1 MTTIGYGNTAP
12 TTDGARAMV
21 YTLGFLSILLFGA
34 VSAKAGK
41 IVTVIADD
49 TFDRLKLTKINLP
62 WVATLFWGALY
73 YTWMC
78 AIASYAVWWKEHT
91 LDQEMIYKD
100 AFWFSF
106 ISTTTVGF
114 GDFFL
119 EHEVIRRRDLI
130 VWPLLFLMGFV
141 LLASFLNKL
150 SETIMKWF
158 PQGRPSLEE
167 NLENTDVP
175 CFPKLEHA
183 FVLSKKKKRKETLMK
198 SVRQQ
203 SRYLDIAHD
212 SELDEEK
219 EEMEMESGDEAFVNE
234 STPVEANGLD
244 GSSWKG
250 VVTHAHEVADAEEQA
265 PQDAA

>member
-21 YTLGFLSILLFGA
+21 FTLGFLSILLFAA
-34 VSAKAGK
+34 VLAKAGS

-49 TFDRLKLTKINLP
+49 AFDRLKLTKINVP

-73 YTWMC
+73 YIWMC
-78 AIASYAVWWKEHT
+78 AIASYTVWWKDHT
-91 LDQEMIYKD
+91 LDEEMPYKD
-100 AFWFSF
+100 AYWFSF
-106 ISTTTVGF
+106 ISTTTVGL

-141 LLASFLNKL
+141 LLSSFLNKL
-150 SETIMKWF
+150 SEVIMNWF

-175 CFPKLEHA
+175 CFPKLDKK
-183 FVLSKKKKRKETLMK
+183 FVLGKKKKRKEELM
-198 SVRQQ
+198 RTALQQ
-203 SRYLDIAHD
+203 STYLDVAYD
-212 SELDEEK
+212 SELDDEK
-219 EEMEMESGDEAFVNE
+219 DEMKNGDEEFVNE
-234 STPVEANGLD
+234 STPVETKGLD
-244 GSSWKG
+244 GNSWKG
-250 VVTHAHEVADAEEQA
+250 VVTHTHEVAGVEQA
-265 PQDAA
+265 PQNAA